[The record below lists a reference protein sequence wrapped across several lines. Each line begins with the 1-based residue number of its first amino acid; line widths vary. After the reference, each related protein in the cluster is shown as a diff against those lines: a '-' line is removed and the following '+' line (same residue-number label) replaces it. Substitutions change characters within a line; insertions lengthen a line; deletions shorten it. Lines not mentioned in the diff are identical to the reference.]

1 MIVRRTLANGDVSY
15 LVRLSRGYDP
25 VKKNPR
31 NGKPRRRY
39 EFKTFATLKEAERW
53 AREQRVALD
62 RGTYVA
68 PTKLTCGDY
77 MKQFLDTGITAKR
90 RARTVHGYR
99 QALDRYFFGTGLAAT
114 PLSKVTTSMLEAYY
128 SEVQVKNNQSLSPRT
143 IEMLH
148 SVLRVALAKAVR
160 DQLLATNPARGVEL
174 PGERQ
179 DKPARPKQQAHAL
192 TRKELRRFDAA
203 AAGTP
208 YEALWSL
215 LTRGGLRP
223 NEALALRWEDV
234 GSDRITVRRS
244 LVSGLKGV
252 APYFAEPKTKTS
264 IRAVTLPAV
273 TMALLGQ
280 QRLAQAVQKEAEGK
294 DYQDQG
300 LVFATRTGGPL
311 ALKNLARRHF
321 RPILTAAKLPRIR
334 VYDLRHTHVT
344 HLLYARVPVQV
355 VSKRVGHAN
364 PTITMKVYAHV
375 LDEIDQDPL
384 KLFEEYLGREVAATT

>member
-15 LVRLSRGYDP
+15 LVRLSRGFDP
-25 VKKNPR
+25 VRKNAR
-31 NGKPRRRY
+31 TGKPRRRY

-53 AREQRVALD
+53 ERDQKVALD

-68 PTKLTCGDY
+68 PTKLTFGDY
-77 MKQFLDTGITAKR
+77 MTQFLDTGITAKR
-90 RARTVHGYR
+90 RARTVHDYR
-99 QALDRYFFGTGLAAT
+99 RCVNRYFVGTSLAAL
-114 PLSKVTTSMLEAYY
+114 PLSQVTTAALEAFYN
-128 SEVQVKNNQSLSPRT
+128 EVVSRNERPLSART
-143 IEMLH
+143 IEVLH
-148 SVLRVALAKAVR
+148 SVLRVALAKAVK
-160 DQLLATNPARGVEL
+160 LKLIAVNPAKGVEL

-179 DKPARPKQQAHAL
+179 DKPARPKQQARAL
-192 TRKELRRFDAA
+192 TRKELRQFDAA
-203 AAGTP
+203 AAGTR

-234 GSDRITVRRS
+234 GPDRVTISRA

-252 APYFAEPKTKTS
+252 APYFDKPKNKTS
-264 IRAVTLPAV
+264 ARVVTLPAV

-311 ALKNLARRHF
+311 ELKNLARRHF

-384 KLFEEYLGREVAATT
+384 KLFEEYLGRELAATT